1 MEDDTKTKTQ
11 KVLVLRTCDQDM
23 KSHGGFQWPT
33 SGHVSAP
40 DWKDNKECGNG
51 LHGLLW
57 GQGDY
62 SLTSSDDSAKWLAVE
77 VDEDSIVDLDSK
89 VKFPAG
95 NVVYAGDYATAA
107 TIVARALVE
116 YECSKIKEDTATSSG
131 EYSSKLA
138 ASGYYSKLAASGD
151 SSQLAASGD
160 YSQLAASGDSS
171 RLAASGDSSI
181 VVSSGYSSVAKAGS
195 NGVIALAWNDGNR
208 PRIAVGYVGEGLKA
222 DTLYS
227 VNEKGEFVEVE
238 S

>member
-151 SSQLAASGD
+151 SSQLAASG
-160 YSQLAASGDSS
+160 YSS
-171 RLAASGDSSI
+171 RLAASGKSSI
-181 VVSSGYSSVAKAGS
+181 VVASGCSSTAKAGP

-222 DTLYS
+222 NTLYS

-238 S
+238 